1 MKDSTQA
8 RYVEPNEETPL
19 ATRVEDV
26 RIRDVRPLISP
37 ALLQYE
43 LPESEAV
50 QRFVEHSRQEV
61 AAILRG
67 DDPRLLVVVGPCSI
81 HDSGQALE
89 YARRLRAL
97 AAELKDDLLLVMR
110 VYFEKPR
117 TTVGWK
123 GFINDPRLDGSFR
136 INEGLR
142 RARELL
148 LAIAEMGVPAATEFL
163 DLLSPQ
169 YIADL
174 VSWGAIGARTTE
186 SPSHRQLA
194 SGLSCA
200 IGFKNGTDG
209 GVQMAADAL
218 VACRSPHAFMG
229 MTKMGQV
236 AIFETTGNEDCH
248 IILRGGSRGPNYSPA
263 DIDAACA
270 ALHKA
275 GVCERVMVDCSHANS
290 AKQYERQVEV
300 ARELAARIAAG
311 EKRIMGLMIESHL
324 KAGRQELRIG
334 VPLEPGVSITDGCI
348 GWEQTEGVLRELA
361 QATRKGSA
369 GA

>member
-1 MKDSTQA
+1 MN
-8 RYVEPNEETPL
+8 PLNEDKAET
-19 ATRVEDV
+19 TRLEDL
-26 RIRDVRPLISP
+26 RIRQVSPLISP
-37 ALLQYE
+37 ALLQHD
-43 LPESEAV
+43 LPADAAV
-50 QRFVEHSRQEV
+50 QSRIEGWRRAV
-61 AAILRG
+61 ADVVHGR
-67 DDPRLLVVVGPCSI
+67 DPRLLVVVGPCSI
-81 HDSGQALE
+81 HDSEQALD
-89 YARRLRAL
+89 YARKLKAEADAL
-97 AAELKDDLLLVMR
+97 QDDLLVVMR

-123 GFINDPRLDGSFR
+123 GFINDPHLDGSFR

-148 LAIAEMGVPAATEFL
+148 LAIARLGLPAGTEFL

-218 VACRSPHAFMG
+218 VAGGAPHAFMG

-236 AIFETTGNEDCH
+236 AVFETAGNEDCH
-248 IILRGGSRGPNYSPA
+248 IILRGGSRGPNYSAA
-263 DIDAACA
+263 DVQAACA
-270 ALHKA
+270 LLAKA
-275 GVCERVMVDCSHANS
+275 GVEQHLMVDCSHANS
-290 AKQYERQVEV
+290 SKQYERQVEV
-300 ARELAARIAAG
+300 ARDVAAQVAG
-311 EKRIMGLMIESHL
+311 GERRIMGLMVESHL
-324 KAGRQELRIG
+324 APGRQDLKPG
-334 VPLEPGVSITDGCI
+334 VPLQYGVSITDACL
-348 GWEQTEGVLRELA
+348 GWDATQPLLRDLA
-361 QATRKGSA
+361 AASRARRGR
-369 GA
+369 

>member
-1 MKDSTQA
+1 MPM
-8 RYVEPNEETPL
+8 RYMEPNEETPL
-19 ATRVEDV
+19 ATPLEDV

-43 LPESEAV
+43 LPAGEAV
-50 QRFVEHSRQEV
+50 QRVVEQGRRQT
-61 AAILRG
+61 AAVLHG
-67 DDPRLLVVVGPCSI
+67 EDPRLLVVVGPCSI
-81 HDSGQALE
+81 HDSEQALE
-89 YARRLRAL
+89 YAWRLQKL
-97 AAELKDDLLLVMR
+97 STELQDDLLLVMR

-148 LAIAEMGVPAATEFL
+148 LSIAHIGLPAATEFL

-174 VSWGAIGARTTE
+174 ISWGAIGARTTE

-194 SGLSCA
+194 SGLSCPV
-200 IGFKNGTDG
+200 GFKNGTDG
-209 GVQMAADAL
+209 SVQMAADAL
-218 VACRSPHAFMG
+218 IACRSPHAFMG

-236 AIFETTGNEDCH
+236 AIFETMGNDDCH

-270 ALHKA
+270 TLRKA
-275 GVCERVMVDCSHANS
+275 GVSERVMVDCSHANS
-290 AKQYERQVEV
+290 AKKYARQVEV
-300 ARELAARIAAG
+300 AQELAGQMAAG
-311 EKRIMGLMIESHL
+311 EQRILGLMIESNL
-324 KAGRQELRIG
+324 KPGRQELRVG

-348 GWEQTEGVLRELA
+348 GWEQTETVLRRLA
-361 QATRKGSA
+361 KA
-369 GA
+369 GGQRRARAG